1 MLRNKETKMA
11 EATTTEYNMLEIVL
25 AATVVIIAIT
35 SIAVVFIPGM
45 LAYVG

>member
-1 MLRNKETKMA
+1 MA
-11 EATTTEYNMLEIVL
+11 DTGIKLNTLEVVL
-25 AATVVIIAIT
+25 AAANVIIAVI

>member
-1 MLRNKETKMA
+1 MSTK
-11 EATTTEYNMLEIVL
+11 YNSLEILLTFANVL
-25 AATVVIIAIT
+25 IAVV